1 MSHSGSNPVAPVP
14 PRSAAGA
21 PSVDGSAGDLETL
34 FRTHYADLHN
44 YGRRFVDD
52 ASQVED
58 AIQDVFLA
66 LCNSPTDPSDL
77 DAPRSYLLTS
87 LRRRLLNQATSE
99 RRRASRQ
106 EVYAGERPSFSL
118 SKADLNVGGE
128 RRAHLEAAIDTLSD
142 RRREAL
148 YLRFY
153 HDLRYRDVA
162 RVMEVRPQSARN
174 YVSEALR
181 HLRAV
186 LRG

>member
-1 MSHSGSNPVAPVP
+1 MDA
-14 PRSAAGA
+14 
-21 PSVDGSAGDLETL
+21 SAGSLETL

-44 YGRRFVDD
+44 YGRHFVND
-52 ASQVED
+52 ASRVED

-66 LCNSPTDPSDL
+66 LCNSPTDPADI

-87 LRRRLLNQATSE
+87 LRRRLLNQVTSE

-106 EVYAGERPSFSL
+106 EAYADEAPSFSL
-118 SKADLNVGGE
+118 SQADLRVDGGPNAE

-153 HDLRYRDVA
+153 HDLRYQDVA

-181 HLRAV
+181 HLRDE
-186 LRG
+186 LEG